1 MGKEAYCRFREK
13 QFKMWHSTI
22 LISPDLVAERMKA
35 LENHLKETP
44 YGQNGHQHDNNNS
57 KSDGLTSGLTVL
69 ETDLK
74 NCCCFPN
81 KRLLFFFGN
90 WLTNCC
96 WLFNWH
102 SLLFC
107 IP

>member
-81 KRLLFFFGN
+81 KRLLFF
-90 WLTNCC
+90 W
-96 WLFNWH
+96 
-102 SLLFC
+102 
-107 IP
+107 